1 MSLCFCHGCSQAFLC
16 SDVTLP
22 YQSHAVHGLTPDLV
36 ICGLFSYREEQ
47 CFEKA
52 SSYSRYPNLDTALG
66 TKDRIQLAEY
76 LLSICEY
83 VEDPY
88 SYVNLVKAHACITAL
103 SKDRRRTEK
112 YVTGWSLRA

>member
-1 MSLCFCHGCSQAFLC
+1 MHS
-16 SDVTLP
+16 
-22 YQSHAVHGLTPDLV
+22 LTPDLV
-36 ICGLFSYREEQ
+36 ICGLFSDREEH
-47 CFEKA
+47 CFEKD
-52 SSYSRYPNLDTALG
+52 SSYPRNPILDTALR

-88 SYVNLVKAHACITAL
+88 SYVNLVRAHACITAL

-112 YVTGWSLRA
+112 YVTGWSLSA